1 MALPTP
7 TGLLDEVNGI
17 ITSPNTGTWADIGA
31 GTDFPTWDDWK
42 TFNTTPGSLTW
53 LTEELDLGESVYFNL
68 EVDVEAQGT
77 VSYTV
82 YTSTTGAFA
91 GEEVSTAISAGDTN
105 ITAFYGR
112 YAVVLITVAPAGG
125 STPVLQEVSLRASS
139 ERFSILKY
147 DLDTTTLTGTTSGGF
162 TIDPGRS
169 VSKILSMRITPQ
181 QPGPYFEADYVADDY
196 VATSNPAYPAI
207 ASKTNTAPKVVFT
220 TDGGA
225 YTDSIFDIELQCLP
239 EMYVNETGNLHIR

>member
-1 MALPTP
+1 MALPSIN
-7 TGLLDEVNGI
+7 GFLDETNGVI
-17 ITSPNTGTWADIGA
+17 VAPNTGTWADIGA

-42 TFNTTPGSLTW
+42 NYSTTPSDLTW
-53 LTEELDLGESVYFNL
+53 LTEVLDLGEIAYFNL
-68 EVDVEAQGT
+68 ETTVEALGS

-91 GEEVSTAISAGDTN
+91 GEEASTTINAGDTN
-105 ITAFYGR
+105 ITAFYGQ
-112 YAVVLITVAPAGG
+112 YVTVLITVAAVGG
-125 STPVLQEVSLRASS
+125 VTPILQDVSLRASS

-147 DLDTTTLTGTTSGGF
+147 DLDTTALTGSLSGGF

-196 VATSNPAYPAI
+196 VETNNPAYPAI

-225 YTDSIFDIELQCLP
+225 YTNSIFDVELQCLP
-239 EMYVNETGNLHIR
+239 EMYVNETGNLAIR

>member
-1 MALPTP
+1 MALPSFN
-7 TGLLDEVNGI
+7 GLLDIENNV
-17 ITSPNTGTWADIGA
+17 ITAPNTGTWADIGS

-42 TFNTTPGSLTW
+42 NWSTTPSNLTW
-53 LTEELDLGESVYFNL
+53 GTEVLDLTESVYFNL
-68 EVDVEAQGT
+68 EVDIEATGS

-91 GEEVSTAISAGDTN
+91 GEEVSTTINAGDTN
-105 ITAFYGR
+105 ISAFYGR
-112 YAVVLITVAPAGG
+112 FVTVLITVAAVGG
-125 STPVLQEVSLRASS
+125 QTPVLQEVSLKASS

-147 DLDTTTLTGTTSGGF
+147 DLDTTTLTGSLSGGF
-162 TIDPGRS
+162 QIDPGRS

-181 QPGPYFEADYVADDY
+181 QPGAYFEADYVADDY

-207 ASKTNTAPKVVFT
+207 ASKSNTAPKVVFT

-225 YTDSIFDIELQCLP
+225 YTNSIFDVELQCLP
-239 EMYVNETGNLHIR
+239 EMYVNETGNLAIR